1 MGSGLAPDGTRG
13 AAKLKDPQMPLTLQ
27 LCRTTLGLAGHW
39 PAGHW
44 PIAAEPSETSWS
56 QGELGHAR

>member
-39 PAGHW
+39 P
-44 PIAAEPSETSWS
+44 IAAEPSETSWS
-56 QGELGHAR
+56 QGELGHER